1 MCCGA
6 LYVFLSV
13 VRQAMKAWTPLPD
26 ATVNPSRLET
36 PPARLSELLP
46 WIEFSDSNQIE
57 MFLQLAEIFHIELP
71 IEKLQED
78 HSILL
83 EDSLIALTPQQIEM
97 FSQVEPSINP
107 TCFCFSVHPCL
118 PESTEIQCLVSCLIC
133 VRAGIHGVT

>member
-1 MCCGA
+1 MRCGV

-26 ATVNPSRLET
+26 ATVNPSRLEA
-36 PPARLSELLP
+36 PPASLSELFP

-57 MFLQLAEIFHIELP
+57 IFLQLADIFHIELP
-71 IEKLQED
+71 IDKLQED